1 MLTAAPSEFLRRPS
15 FRLLRVINKIQ
26 SLQELT
32 VTKRLCCRSEYAARR
47 GCRRAARGRAA
58 VCGSASPPPKPT
70 IAICDSD
77 PYRDCVP
84 LGMWSALYVGK
95 GTLITA
101 AAHGVSDSH
110 LQPAIADGAEGA
122 QRSASPRRTWG
133 GCVPTV
139 GTAVPGSSRLA
150 SLSRAAKQS
159 RQLSLLGHKW
169 AVLAPGSWS
178 TNVTDD

>member
-1 MLTAAPSEFLRRPS
+1 MLSAAPSEFLRRPS
-15 FRLLRVINKIQ
+15 FGLLRVIDKIK

-32 VTKRLCCRSEYAARR
+32 ASKRLCCRAEYAARR
-47 GCRRAARGRAA
+47 GSATQGRAA
-58 VCGSASPPPKPT
+58 GCGSASSPKPT

-77 PYRDCVP
+77 PYRGRVP

-101 AAHGVSDSH
+101 AARGVSDSH
-110 LQPAIADGAEGA
+110 LQPAIADGAAGA
-122 QRSASPRRTWG
+122 ERSASPRRTWG
-133 GCVPTV
+133 GCVPTA
-139 GTAVPGSSRLA
+139 GTAVPGSSPLA

-169 AVLAPGSWS
+169 AVLALGSWS